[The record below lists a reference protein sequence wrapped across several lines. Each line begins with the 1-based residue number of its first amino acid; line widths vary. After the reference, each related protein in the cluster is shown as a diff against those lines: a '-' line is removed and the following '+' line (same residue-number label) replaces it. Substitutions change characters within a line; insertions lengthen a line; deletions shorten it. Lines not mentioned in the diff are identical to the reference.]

1 MSFVP
6 GSSRNPTGPRQIQG
20 TKPGVLDSTQP
31 ARLLRTPGSTLSFAA
46 FDPLTA
52 SGGGGSHARKRYDPE
67 PARPKRIVIET
78 PPCGRGQSRWR
89 FVPRARRAPGVEDE
103 GVWPRRVMICGEPY
117 ICSEDQWDI
126 YKLDPAYDCYIPQ
139 WPGDPQITRKEPQPQ
154 ESLYSAE
161 DTRKRRPSTSLD
173 TDGETSP
180 KMHKKFRKVV
190 SLVTD
195 EEGTELESATE
206 SDDEDEVEEI
216 VAEEFATGTH
226 QSYGTKPTKDRRKE
240 SKRKE
245 QREKLKA
252 NMTSSSFES
261 RRSKTPDIVD
271 LTMEDDSP
279 PLETTTNGAPP
290 GMPKRKVFLFED
302 PLGEDS
308 HRPSKK
314 PRTQQPSSR
323 SAFHRKRSERER
335 QRTAQSE
342 FRERMKEFREQQ
354 LWEDI
359 FADAPKTTPF
369 GSQSSSDS
377 SVDTENVNGTHT
389 ATSADQPLDEEEARR
404 LAAIEESRRKLAEL
418 ERDRPVWEAEA
429 RKRAAQEKEEEEKRR
444 ARRAEEER
452 RAAAAAA
459 EEQRKRQRA
468 EAAAAEAERRARA
481 EKERIARELEARRR
495 RERERWSWGPWTT
508 ARAIERYKT
517 LSEEFDAAK
526 FTPQNP
532 VMFETIPWP
541 VLQSPVTLRVE
552 DIDWSSVEDFFAAA
566 RRHMRA
572 QDYKVLVEKS
582 HKRFHPDRWR
592 ARGVL
597 KSVEDEELRGCWEVA
612 ANTVAQALTPIW
624 REIRG

>member
-6 GSSRNPTGPRQIQG
+6 GSSRNPTGPRTIQG
-20 TKPGVLDSTQP
+20 TKPGILDSTQP

-46 FDPLTA
+46 FDLLTA
-52 SGGGGSHARKRYDPE
+52 SGSGASHSRKRYDPE

-126 YKLDPAYDCYIPQ
+126 YKLDPAYDCFIPK
-139 WPGDPQITRKEPQPQ
+139 WPGDPQITRKEPQLQ
-154 ESLYSAE
+154 ESSPFAE
-161 DTRKRRPSTSLD
+161 DTRKRRASPSFES
-173 TDGETSP
+173 DGETSP
-180 KMHKKFRKVV
+180 KMHKRFREVV
-190 SLVTD
+190 NLVTD
-195 EEGTELESATE
+195 EEGTEFESATE

-216 VAEEFATGTH
+216 VAEEFATGAH
-226 QSYGTKPTKDRRKE
+226 QNYGTRPAKDRRKE
-240 SKRKE
+240 SRRKE

-252 NMTSSSFES
+252 NFTSSSFES
-261 RRSKTPDIVD
+261 HRSKTPDIVD

-279 PLETTTNGAPP
+279 PLSTANSAPA
-290 GMPKRKVFLFED
+290 GMPKRKVFLSED
-302 PLGEDS
+302 LLGDDS

-323 SAFHRKRSERER
+323 SDFHRKRSERER
-335 QRTAQSE
+335 QRMAQSE
-342 FRERMKEFREQQ
+342 FRERMKEHREHQ
-354 LWEDI
+354 LWEEI
-359 FADAPKTTPF
+359 FTGAFRTTPS
-369 GSQSSSDS
+369 GSQSSSSSS
-377 SVDTENVNGTHT
+377 SVDSENVNGAHT
-389 ATSADQPLDEEEARR
+389 ATGADQPHDEEEAQRQ
-404 LAAIEESRRKLAEL
+404 AAIEESRRKLAEL
-418 ERDRPVWEAEA
+418 ERDRPIWEEEA
-429 RKRAAQEKEEEEKRR
+429 RKRAAREREEEERRR

-459 EEQRKRQRA
+459 EEERKRQRA
-468 EAAAAEAERRARA
+468 EAAAAEAERRAWA
-481 EKERIARELEARRR
+481 EKERLARELEARRR

-552 DIDWSSVEDFFAAA
+552 DIEWSAVEDFFAAA

-597 KSVEDEELRGCWEVA
+597 KSIEDEELRGCLEVA